1 MEQEKNTSIEYE
13 FEAELDT
20 IKSSASELEK
30 MRKEYYENMKNA
42 PDEYINRELEVLDNE
57 IAGLE
62 IEKSE
67 IGLEIMEL
75 RNFKFML
82 IDVLRK
88 RKGEQ

>member
-20 IKSSASELEK
+20 IKSSMGELEK
-30 MRKEYYENMKNA
+30 MRKEYYENMKSA

-88 RKGEQ
+88 RKGE